1 LGENAAKFNVGCK
14 VPIAGYFFF
23 AGVILGLVCG
33 FRINVRALRTV
44 GAWQRKRRP
53 NPLSDS
59 MTSLLE
65 KIKLR
70 DTVGLE
76 IAGFAVAVLM
86 CMGAI
91 SFLNPDSD
99 WYADA
104 LRAARHPWPWRR

>member
-1 LGENAAKFNVGCK
+1 VQ
-14 VPIAGYFFF
+14 VSIAGYFFF

-99 WYADA
+99 WHADA